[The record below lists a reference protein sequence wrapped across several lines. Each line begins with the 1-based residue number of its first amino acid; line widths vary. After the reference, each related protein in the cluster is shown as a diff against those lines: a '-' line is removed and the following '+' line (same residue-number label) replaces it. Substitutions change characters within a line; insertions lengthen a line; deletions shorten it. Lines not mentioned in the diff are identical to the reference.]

1 VAAIVAMECGW
12 VVTEVGRQPWVVYHL
27 QTTAQAATTN
37 GGVVASLTIVIIGY
51 AVLGVAT
58 IVILR
63 TLARRWRLGGQADPA
78 VPYGPPGQPGRA
90 AGRIMI
96 ADTVGAILL
105 ATVTLYAVF
114 GGADFGGGLWD
125 LLAGGA
131 QRGRGPRAL
140 IEESITPV
148 WEGNHVWLVFALV
161 IFWTAFPGAFAS
173 VMTVLALP
181 LWLAVLGIVLRGAG
195 FAFRK
200 EVTSLALQRLFGAT
214 FALSSLLTPFFMGA
228 AIGGIAASRVPAS
241 GGNTLPAGK
250 TPYGDS
256 LAAWT
261 SPTSILIGLLFVGA
275 CAYLAAVYL
284 TGEAAKRGDERLR
297 VYFTRRAQAAGV
309 VTGALSLAALA
320 ELHGSDPGLFH
331 HLTGRALALVIVAA
345 VTGLAVL
352 VLLSLSRPERRP
364 TAAGRLRWVR
374 PLAALGVAAVIWGWG
389 VAQYPALLPGT
400 SVTLANG
407 APHDTQVAIVVVFAA
422 AVVLVGP
429 SFGLL
434 FALHGRQ
441 VLTGGDADQDS
452 AG

>member
-1 VAAIVAMECGW
+1 
-12 VVTEVGRQPWVVYHL
+12 
-27 QTTAQAATTN
+27 
-37 GGVVASLTIVIIGY
+37 
-51 AVLGVAT
+51 
-58 IVILR
+58 
-63 TLARRWRLGGQADPA
+63 
-78 VPYGPPGQPGRA
+78 
-90 AGRIMI
+90 MI

-105 ATVTLYAVF
+105 ATITLYAVF

-131 QRGRGPRAL
+131 GRGRGPRAL
-140 IEESITPV
+140 IEDSITPV
-148 WEGNHVWLVFALV
+148 WEANHVWLVFALV
-161 IFWTAFPGAFAS
+161 VFWTAFPDAFAS

-181 LWLAVLGIVLRGAG
+181 IWLAVLGIVLRGSG

-214 FALSSLLTPFFMGA
+214 FALSSLLTPFFMGTV
-228 AIGGIAASRVPAS
+228 IGGIAASRVPAS
-241 GGNTLPAGK
+241 TSPAGK
-250 TPYGDS
+250 TPYGGGHAS

-297 VYFTRRAQAAGV
+297 AYFTHRAQAAGV

-320 ELHGSDPGLFH
+320 ALHGSNPDLFH

-345 VTGLAVL
+345 VTGLIVL
-352 VLLSLSRPERRP
+352 ALL
-364 TAAGRLRWVR
+364 TTDRLRGPR

-400 SVTLANG
+400 VATLTNAG
-407 APHDTQVAIVVVFAA
+407 APHTTQVAIVVVFAA

-441 VLTGGDADQDS
+441 VLTGGDAPEAEPADGSSGS
-452 AG
+452 AR